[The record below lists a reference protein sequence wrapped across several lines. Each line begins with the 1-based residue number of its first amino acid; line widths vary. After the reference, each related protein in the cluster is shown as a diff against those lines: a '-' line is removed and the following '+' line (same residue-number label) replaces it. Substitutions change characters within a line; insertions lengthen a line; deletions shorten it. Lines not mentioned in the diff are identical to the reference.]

1 MTPVASGPWLDRLNS
16 WRSATALPILSE
28 NPLWSTGDYD
38 HALYMVK
45 NDLVTHYE
53 VPGVPYYTAAG
64 DTASR
69 NSNIEVSSSTS
80 TTDVQSIDW
89 WMAAPFH
96 AMNMMDPRLMQT
108 GFGSYREVKSGWQA
122 GFALDTIEG
131 NSFSGGQYP
140 VYFPGNGSTEPLTT
154 YGGGEFPDPLQAC
167 SGYSAPTGLP
177 VFIEVG
183 GNVNTTVGPVHSL
196 TGNGTALNHCVIDSG
211 NSAVGS
217 YLYTRGGVILIPQ
230 QPLQSG
236 VRYVVALTVNGVP
249 YMWSFTVG
257 PSLLPQLSVTGVAPI
272 GGAPA
277 GGTTVTITGTGFS
290 NSVTGVKF
298 GATSATSFSVVNDTT
313 VTAVSPA
320 HSVGTVDVTVTAA
333 GVTSASSPSDQ
344 FSFGAC
350 ISASSSAAPPSPSPI
365 GTPVTIT
372 ASAVGCTNPVFEFW
386 LMYPDGTW
394 HMVQPFGR
402 NLWTWNTS
410 TYAPGNYKIHVWANN
425 TGDPQVRWEAFGE
438 TIYTLPGACT
448 SAGLTY
454 SGLATRAVGSPVS
467 FTATSI
473 GCANPMYEYWVGDP
487 SGGWTLMRPFA
498 SDPTWSWDTSG
509 LAPGVYNVHVWANKA
524 GDSTSTW
531 EAYASS
537 TVTLTGCTSAALSP
551 TNPSAAAGSMV
562 TLTATSSGCTNPQYE
577 FWVMYPNGTW
587 NLIQGFGSA
596 TFNWNTWGL
605 ASGTYT
611 VHVWANQQGASTA
624 AWETYGSDTV
634 TLTGCASAALS
645 PINPIAAAGS
655 TVTLTGTSGGCPNP
669 QYEFWVQFPNGTWYL
684 IQGWGGATFNWN
696 TAGLGLGTYYVH
708 VWANNIGDSTAAWEA
723 YGADTV
729 TLTGCTSAA
738 LSPSS
743 GTSTVGAMVTFTAT
757 SSGCPN
763 PVYEFW
769 LEYPDGT
776 WHLMRG
782 FGASNAWTWSTAIGF
797 PKGNYVVHV
806 WANQQGA
813 GTSTWESYGTAT
825 YTLT

>member
-1 MTPVASGPWLDRLNS
+1 
-16 WRSATALPILSE
+16 
-28 NPLWSTGDYD
+28 
-38 HALYMVK
+38 
-45 NDLVTHYE
+45 
-53 VPGVPYYTAAG
+53 
-64 DTASR
+64 
-69 NSNIEVSSSTS
+69 
-80 TTDVQSIDW
+80 
-89 WMAAPFH
+89 
-96 AMNMMDPRLMQT
+96 
-108 GFGSYREVKSGWQA
+108 
-122 GFALDTIEG
+122 
-131 NSFSGGQYP
+131 
-140 VYFPGNGSTEPLTT
+140 
-154 YGGGEFPDPLQAC
+154 
-167 SGYSAPTGLP
+167 
-177 VFIEVG
+177 
-183 GNVNTTVGPVHSL
+183 
-196 TGNGTALNHCVIDSG
+196 
-211 NSAVGS
+211 
-217 YLYTRGGVILIPQ
+217 
-230 QPLQSG
+230 
-236 VRYVVALTVNGVP
+236 
-249 YMWSFTVG
+249 
-257 PSLLPQLSVTGVAPI
+257 
-272 GGAPA
+272 
-277 GGTTVTITGTGFS
+277 
-290 NSVTGVKF
+290 
-298 GATSATSFSVVNDTT
+298 
-313 VTAVSPA
+313 
-320 HSVGTVDVTVTAA
+320 
-333 GVTSASSPSDQ
+333 
-344 FSFGAC
+344 
-350 ISASSSAAPPSPSPI
+350 
-365 GTPVTIT
+365 
-372 ASAVGCTNPVFEFW
+372 
-386 LMYPDGTW
+386 
-394 HMVQPFGR
+394 MVQPFGR

-596 TFNWNTWGL
+596 TFNWNTTGL